1 MCGFVCILFAI
12 FKNKIIVENA
22 ITMCGIV
29 GILSRNK
36 KEDLGAVVIEMMQRL
51 QHRGRDGAGVALYG
65 GLQLSEDEYLMRIEV
80 SGEDE
85 DEIKKT
91 LECVTDILNEK
102 AGIKSIN
109 NVVEGEDY
117 YITDILVEK
126 VNKFEVLKKLALRVQ
141 EIENVAVLSAGK
153 FEMFKDVGTI
163 ELVNSI
169 YNISEKSGT
178 HAIGHIRFSTESGV
192 DRYHAHPFQSFLYP
206 DITVVHNGQI
216 TNYWNTR
223 KKLEAK
229 GHYFTTDN
237 DTECIVHYVADKLLD
252 GYSLEEALENAVKDL
267 DGPFAFIIATPDEIG
282 VAKDKLGLRP
292 AMVAEGDGIFA
303 ISSEEVAL
311 EPLGLETEYLGPGE
325 YRVYRK

>member
-1 MCGFVCILFAI
+1 MMIG
-12 FKNKIIVENA
+12 
-22 ITMCGIV
+22 MCGIV
-29 GILSRNK
+29 GILSKRK
-36 KEDLGAVVIEMMQRL
+36 RDDLGSIVIEMMGRL

-65 GLQLSEDEYLMRIEV
+65 DIQLEDDEYLIRLEIQ
-80 SGEDE
+80 GENSE
-85 DEIKKT
+85 KNMFVGEIKG
-91 LECVTDILNEK
+91 ILNNY
-102 AGIKSIN
+102 GDITSVN
-109 NVVEGEDY
+109 SVVENSDY
-117 YITDILVEK
+117 SITDFLVRGIEFGI
-126 VNKFEVLKKLALRVQ
+126 VKKLALEIQ
-141 EIENVAVLSAGK
+141 ELENVAVLSAGK

-163 ELVNSI
+163 KKVDEI
-169 YNISEKSGT
+169 YGVSKKGGT

-237 DTECIVHYVADKLLD
+237 DTECIVHYIADKLID
-252 GYSLEEALENAVKDL
+252 GFSLEEALESAVRDL

-282 VAKDKLGLRP
+282 IAKDKLGLRP
-292 AMVAEGDGIFA
+292 AMVAEGNGLYA

-311 EPLGLETEYLGPGE
+311 EPLKLETEYLAPGD
-325 YRVYRK
+325 YRVYRM

>member
-1 MCGFVCILFAI
+1 
-12 FKNKIIVENA
+12 
-22 ITMCGIV
+22 MCGIV

-36 KEDLGAVVIEMMQRL
+36 KDDLGSLVIEMMKRL
-51 QHRGRDGAGVALYG
+51 QHRGRDGAGVAMYG
-65 GLQLSEDEYLMRIEV
+65 GISLEKDQYLIRAEIL
-80 SGEDE
+80 GED
-85 DEIKKT
+85 
-91 LECVTDILNEK
+91 LEEK
-102 AGIKSIN
+102 QSAMEKIADLANRYGNVRSIR
-109 NVVEGEDY
+109 NVVESEEY
-117 YITDILVEK
+117 FITDFLVERVDDFQK
-126 VNKFEVLKKLALRVQ
+126 VRKLAL
-141 EIENVAVLSAGK
+141 EIQGLKNVAVLSAGK

-163 ELVNSI
+163 DVVDSI
-169 YNISEKSGT
+169 YSVSEKGGT

-223 KKLEAK
+223 QRLEAK

-292 AMVAEGDGIFA
+292 AMVAEGDGTYA

-311 EPLGLETEYLGPGE
+311 EPLGLETEYLAPGE
-325 YRVYRK
+325 FRVYRK

>member
-1 MCGFVCILFAI
+1 
-12 FKNKIIVENA
+12 
-22 ITMCGIV
+22 MCGIV
-29 GILSRNK
+29 GILS
-36 KEDLGAVVIEMMQRL
+36 KEKRDDLGAIVIEMMNRL

-65 GLQLSEDEYLMRIEV
+65 GLDLKENEYLMRVEIQ
-80 SGEDE
+80 GEEE
-85 DEIKKT
+85 DRKELIDAVQE
-91 LECVTDILNEK
+91 LANHYGSV
-102 AGIKSIN
+102 KSIQN
-109 NVVEGEDY
+109 IVEAEDY
-117 YITDILVEK
+117 YITDFLVDK
-126 VNKFEVLKKLALRVQ
+126 MDFKRLKKLALEVQ
-141 EIENVAVLSAGK
+141 GIENVAVLSAGK

-163 ELVNSI
+163 NQVDSI
-169 YNISEKSGT
+169 YRVSEKSGT

-237 DTECIVHYVADKLLD
+237 DTECIVHYIADKLLE
-252 GYSLEEALENAVKDL
+252 GYKLEEALESAVRDL

-311 EPLGLETEYLGPGE
+311 EPLGLETEYLAPGDF
-325 YRVYRK
+325 RVYRK

>member
-1 MCGFVCILFAI
+1 
-12 FKNKIIVENA
+12 
-22 ITMCGIV
+22 MCGIV
-29 GILSRNK
+29 GILSKNRR
-36 KEDLGAVVIEMMQRL
+36 EDLGSLVIEMMNRL

-65 GLQLSEDEYLMRIEV
+65 GINLKDTEYLVRLEIQ
-80 SGEDE
+80 GEDKKKKRLIDAVE
-85 DEIKKT
+85 DIM
-91 LECVTDILNEK
+91 NHY
-102 AGIKSIN
+102 GNIKSISSI
-109 NVVEGEDY
+109 VEDAEY
-117 YITDILVEK
+117 YITDFLIERVE
-126 VNKFEVLKKLALRVQ
+126 FRQIKKLALEIQ
-141 EIENVAVLSAGK
+141 ELENVAVLSAGK

-163 ELVNSI
+163 KKVNEI
-169 YNISEKSGT
+169 YGVSGKGGT

-237 DTECIVHYVADKLLD
+237 DTECIVHYIADKLID
-252 GYSLEEALENAVKDL
+252 GFSLEDALESAVKDL

-282 VAKDKLGLRP
+282 IAKDKLGLRP
-292 AMVAEGDGIFA
+292 AMVAEGDDLFA

-311 EPLGLETEYLGPGE
+311 EPLGLETEYLAPGD
-325 YRVYRK
+325 YRVYRM

>member
-1 MCGFVCILFAI
+1 
-12 FKNKIIVENA
+12 
-22 ITMCGIV
+22 MCGIV
-29 GILSRNK
+29 GILSKNK
-36 KEDLGAVVIEMMQRL
+36 RDDLGSLVIEMMSRL

-65 GLQLSEDEYLMRIEV
+65 GIRLEDDEYLIRLELLGENEERKKLVDEV
-80 SGEDE
+80 E
-85 DEIKKT
+85 
-91 LECVTDILNEK
+91 DILNHY
-102 AGIKSIN
+102 GDIRSISN
-109 NVVEGEDY
+109 IVEDKDY
-117 YITDILVEK
+117 YITDFLLDKAEFGRI
-126 VNKFEVLKKLALRVQ
+126 KKLALEIQ
-141 EIENVAVLSAGK
+141 ELDNVAVLSAGK

-163 ELVNSI
+163 KKVDETYRV
-169 YNISEKSGT
+169 SEKNGT

-237 DTECIVHYVADKLLD
+237 DTECIVHYIADKLID
-252 GYSLEEALENAVKDL
+252 GFSLEEALENAVRDL

-282 VAKDKLGLRP
+282 IAKDKLGLRP
-292 AMVAEGDGIFA
+292 AMVAEGNDLFA

-311 EPLGLETEYLGPGE
+311 EPLGMETEYLAPGD
-325 YRVYRK
+325 YRVYRM

>member
-1 MCGFVCILFAI
+1 
-12 FKNKIIVENA
+12 
-22 ITMCGIV
+22 MCGIV
-29 GILSRNK
+29 GILS
-36 KEDLGAVVIEMMQRL
+36 KEKRDDLGAIVIEMMNRL

-65 GLQLSEDEYLMRIEV
+65 GLDLKENEYLMRVEIQ
-80 SGEDE
+80 GEEE
-85 DEIKKT
+85 DRKELIDAVQE
-91 LECVTDILNEK
+91 LANHYGSV
-102 AGIKSIN
+102 KSIQN
-109 NVVEGEDY
+109 IVEAEDY
-117 YITDILVEK
+117 YITDFLVDK
-126 VNKFEVLKKLALRVQ
+126 MDFRRLKKLALEVQ
-141 EIENVAVLSAGK
+141 GIENVAVLSAGK

-163 ELVNSI
+163 NQVDSI
-169 YNISEKSGT
+169 YRVSEKSGT

-237 DTECIVHYVADKLLD
+237 DTECIVHYIADKLLE
-252 GYSLEEALENAVKDL
+252 GYKLEEALESAVRDL

-311 EPLGLETEYLGPGE
+311 EPLGLETEYLAPGDF
-325 YRVYRK
+325 RVYRK

>member
-1 MCGFVCILFAI
+1 
-12 FKNKIIVENA
+12 
-22 ITMCGIV
+22 MCGIV
-29 GILSRNK
+29 GILSKNRR
-36 KEDLGAVVIEMMQRL
+36 EDLGSLVIEMMNRL

-65 GLQLSEDEYLMRIEV
+65 GINLKDTEYLVRLEIQ
-80 SGEDE
+80 GEDE
-85 DEIKKT
+85 ERKRLIDAVE
-91 LECVTDILNEK
+91 DIMNHY
-102 AGIKSIN
+102 GNIKSISSI
-109 NVVEGEDY
+109 VEDAEY
-117 YITDILVEK
+117 YITDFLIERVE
-126 VNKFEVLKKLALRVQ
+126 FRQIKKLALEIQ
-141 EIENVAVLSAGK
+141 ELENVAVLSAGK

-163 ELVNSI
+163 KKVNEI
-169 YNISEKSGT
+169 YGVSGKGGT

-237 DTECIVHYVADKLLD
+237 DTECIVHYIADKLID
-252 GYSLEEALENAVKDL
+252 GFSLEDALESAVKDL

-282 VAKDKLGLRP
+282 IAKDKLGLRP
-292 AMVAEGDGIFA
+292 AMVAEGDDLFA

-311 EPLGLETEYLGPGE
+311 EPLGLETEYLAPGD
-325 YRVYRK
+325 YRVYRM